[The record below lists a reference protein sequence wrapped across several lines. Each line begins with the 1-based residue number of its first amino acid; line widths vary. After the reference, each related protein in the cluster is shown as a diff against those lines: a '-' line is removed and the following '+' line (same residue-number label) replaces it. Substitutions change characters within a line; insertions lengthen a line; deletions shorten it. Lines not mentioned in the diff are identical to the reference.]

1 MVGRTDLQIIK
12 KGQPKAAVFQAVW
25 LAALAA
31 TVVGELLPGN
41 STAMRWVGATHI
53 NDKTLHFTA
62 YAVLAFIPVFGF
74 RIGRGIP
81 VAASMIVLGVVLEFA
96 QRLVPFRSF
105 EVGDMMANA
114 LGVLSGM
121 LLALV
126 GQAWMASV
134 ET

>member
-1 MVGRTDLQIIK
+1 MQIIK
-12 KGQPKAAVFQAVW
+12 NGQPKPAVFQALWFV
-25 LAALAA
+25 ALTA

-41 STAMRWVGATHI
+41 STVMRGVGATHI
-53 NDKTLHFTA
+53 SDKTLHFTA

-74 RIGRGIP
+74 KLRSGIP
-81 VAASMIVLGVVLEFA
+81 LAASMILLGVALEFA
-96 QRLVPFRSF
+96 QRLVPFRGF
-105 EVGDMMANA
+105 EVADMMANA